1 MNIQPTIQSGI
12 TSQNN
17 QHHQTEQIPPTQI
30 PQSELP
36 LGCQAGFVVN
46 IPDDIQQHAPECG
59 ETTAL
64 LSLIK
69 DKGLLSGLDEYIAPH
84 LEEGSIGKKTLDMF
98 GLFNV
103 TQMAL
108 EIPSSVSGISG
119 KYGVQLNIVKPDI
132 HPTSGNYFLQIF
144 PLHDE
149 IGFNF
154 KDLPGPL
161 KNALSNSNIST
172 TAVSTIASA
181 ATSAATT
188 AVSTIASAATSTAVS
203 TIASTGTSATT
214 STVTTE
220 PKDPIPW
227 FGLTA
232 QVVRNHGVE
241 LPIVKTENG
250 WKLVGE
256 TPLTPDGPKANY
268 TEEWVIRPGEAD
280 FKYGASPLQATLG
293 LEFGAHFKWDL
304 DNPNTKYAV
313 LTNAAANAL
322 GAVGGFAVSRFAGTD
337 PMLSPHIGAMVGQAA
352 GHAIQY
358 NTPGLKPDTIL
369 WWAGATLGLADL
381 NKAEFGV
388 ARFTDYPRIWWHAR
402 EGAIF
407 PNKEDIARATGADIR
422 AMEEGVPVGQRHPNP
437 EDVVI
442 DIESNDLPHHNPLNH
457 VDIVD
462 IIQETRV

>member
-1 MNIQPTIQSGI
+1 M
-12 TSQNN
+12 
-17 QHHQTEQIPPTQI
+17 
-30 PQSELP
+30 
-36 LGCQAGFVVN
+36 
-46 IPDDIQQHAPECG
+46 
-59 ETTAL
+59 
-64 LSLIK
+64 IK

-181 ATSAATT
+181 ATSAAT
-188 AVSTIASAATSTAVS
+188 SAASTAVS

>member
-1 MNIQPTIQSGI
+1 MNIQPIVQSGI
-12 TSQNN
+12 TTQNN
-17 QHHQTEQIPPTQI
+17 QHHHTEQTPPTQI

-36 LGCQAGFVVN
+36 NGCETGFVVY
-46 IPDDIQQHAPECG
+46 IPEDMQRHAPECG

-64 LSLIK
+64 LGLIR
-69 DKGLLSGLDEYIAPH
+69 DKGLLSGLDAYLAPH
-84 LEEGSIGKKTLDMF
+84 LEEGSAGKKALDMF

-108 EIPSSVSGISG
+108 EIPSSVPGVSG
-119 KYGVQLNIVKPDI
+119 KYGVQMNIVKPDI
-132 HPTSGNYFLQIF
+132 HPTTGNYVLQLF
-144 PLHDE
+144 PAHDE
-149 IGFNF
+149 IGINYR
-154 KDLPGPL
+154 DLPGPL
-161 KNALSNSNIST
+161 KNVLSSD
-172 TAVSTIASA
+172 AV
-181 ATSAATT
+181 
-188 AVSTIASAATSTAVS
+188 
-203 TIASTGTSATT
+203 
-214 STVTTE
+214 
-220 PKDPIPW
+220 PW

-268 TEEWVIRPGEAD
+268 TEEWVIRPAEAD
-280 FKYGASPLQATLG
+280 LKYGTSPFQATLG

-304 DNPNTKYAV
+304 DNPRTKYAI
-313 LTNAAANAL
+313 LTNAAANAV
-322 GAVGGFAVSRFAGTD
+322 GAAGGFAVSRLPGVD
-337 PMLSPHIGAMVGQAA
+337 PMLAPHIGSMAGQAL
-352 GHAIQY
+352 GHAVQCY
-358 NTPGLKPDTIL
+358 TPGLKPDTIL
-369 WWAGATLGLADL
+369 WWAGATLGAADL
-381 NKAEFGV
+381 NKAEYDK

-407 PNKEDIARATGADIR
+407 PNKADIEHATGADIR
-422 AMEEGVPVGQRHPNP
+422 AMEEGVPVGQRHPNS

-457 VDIVD
+457 VDIFD

>member
-1 MNIQPTIQSGI
+1 KQLYIKAVHIGYVTP
-12 TSQNN
+12 
-17 QHHQTEQIPPTQI
+17 
-30 PQSELP
+30 
-36 LGCQAGFVVN
+36 GFVVH
-46 IPDDIQQHAPECG
+46 IPEDMQRHAPECG

-69 DKGLLSGLDEYIAPH
+69 DEGLLSGLDKYLAPH
-84 LEEGSIGKKTLDMF
+84 LEEGSAGKKALDMF

-103 TQMAL
+103 SQMAL
-108 EIPSSVSGISG
+108 EIPSTVPGISG

-149 IGFNF
+149 IGINF

-161 KNALSNSNIST
+161 KNALSNSNIPT
-172 TAVSTIASA
+172 TVSTA
-181 ATSAATT
+181 AP
-188 AVSTIASAATSTAVS
+188 TIA
-203 TIASTGTSATT
+203 SATT
-214 STVTTE
+214 STVTTAS
-220 PKDPIPW
+220 KDPIPW

-322 GAVGGFAVSRFAGTD
+322 GAVGGFAVSRFTGTD

-369 WWAGATLGLADL
+369 WWAGTTLGLADL
-381 NKAEFGV
+381 NKAEFGE

-407 PNKEDIARATGADIR
+407 PNKADIEHATGADIR
-422 AMEEGVPVGQRHPNP
+422 AMEEGVSVGQRHPNP

-442 DIESNDLPHHNPLNH
+442 NIESNNSPHHNPSNY
-457 VDIVD
+457 VDTVD

>member
-17 QHHQTEQIPPTQI
+17 QHHQTEQTPPTQI

-181 ATSAATT
+181 ATSAA
-188 AVSTIASAATSTAVS
+188 STAVS

-280 FKYGASPLQATLG
+280 FKYGTSPLQATLG

-322 GAVGGFAVSRFAGTD
+322 GAVGGFAVSRFAGTN

>member
-1 MNIQPTIQSGI
+1 MNIQPIVTSGI
-12 TSQNN
+12 TTQNN
-17 QHHQTEQIPPTQI
+17 RHHHAEQTSPTQI

-36 LGCQAGFVVN
+36 NGCETGFVVH
-46 IPDDIQQHAPECG
+46 IPEDMQRHAPECG

-69 DKGLLSGLDEYIAPH
+69 DEGLLSGLDKYLAPH
-84 LEEGSIGKKTLDMF
+84 LEEGSAGKKALDMF

-103 TQMAL
+103 SQMAL
-108 EIPSSVSGISG
+108 EIPSTVPGISG

-149 IGFNF
+149 IGINF

-161 KNALSNSNIST
+161 KNALSNSNIPTTVST
-172 TAVSTIASA
+172 AASTIA
-181 ATSAATT
+181 
-188 AVSTIASAATSTAVS
+188 
-203 TIASTGTSATT
+203 SATT
-214 STVTTE
+214 STVTTAS
-220 PKDPIPW
+220 KDPIPW

-322 GAVGGFAVSRFAGTD
+322 GAVGGFAVSRFTGTD

-369 WWAGATLGLADL
+369 WWAGTTLGLADL
-381 NKAEFGV
+381 NKAEFGE

-407 PNKEDIARATGADIR
+407 PNKADIEHATGADIR
-422 AMEEGVPVGQRHPNP
+422 AMEEGVSVGQRHPNP

-442 DIESNDLPHHNPLNH
+442 NIESNNSPHHNPSNY
-457 VDIVD
+457 VDTVD

>member
-12 TSQNN
+12 TTQHN
-17 QHHQTEQIPPTQI
+17 QHHHTEQTPPTQI

-69 DKGLLSGLDEYIAPH
+69 DKGLLSGLDAYIAPH
-84 LEEGSIGKKTLDMF
+84 LEEGSAGKKALDMF

-108 EIPSSVSGISG
+108 EIPSTVPGISG
-119 KYGVQLNIVKPDI
+119 KYGVQMNIVKPDI
-132 HPTSGNYFLQIF
+132 HPTTGNYFLQLF

-149 IGFNF
+149 VGINF
-154 KDLPGPL
+154 GALPGPL
-161 KNALSNSNIST
+161 QKFLSQNPN
-172 TAVSTIASA
+172 
-181 ATSAATT
+181 
-188 AVSTIASAATSTAVS
+188 
-203 TIASTGTSATT
+203 
-214 STVTTE
+214 
-220 PKDPIPW
+220 PW
-227 FGLTA
+227 FGVTA
-232 QVVRNHGVE
+232 QVVRNHGIE
-241 LPIVKTENG
+241 LPIVKTDNG

-256 TPLTPDGPKANY
+256 TPLTPEGPKANY
-268 TEEWVIRPGEAD
+268 TEEWVIRPGELD
-280 FKYGASPLQATLG
+280 LKYGSTPFQSTLG

-304 DNPNTKYAV
+304 DNPNTKYAA
-313 LTNAAANAL
+313 LTNALANAA
-322 GAVGGFAVSRFAGTD
+322 GAAGGYTLSQYTGTNA
-337 PMLSPHIGAMVGQAA
+337 MLSPHIGSMAGQAL
-352 GHAIQY
+352 GHAVQCY
-358 NTPGLKPDTIL
+358 TPGLKPDTIL
-369 WWAGATLGLADL
+369 WWAGTTLGLADL

-422 AMEEGVPVGQRHPNP
+422 AMEEGIPVGQRHPNL

-442 DIESNDLPHHNPLNH
+442 DIESNGSPHHNPSNYA
-457 VDIVD
+457 DTFD

>member
-1 MNIQPTIQSGI
+1 AFKQLYIKAVHIGYVTP
-12 TSQNN
+12 
-17 QHHQTEQIPPTQI
+17 
-30 PQSELP
+30 
-36 LGCQAGFVVN
+36 GFVVH
-46 IPDDIQQHAPECG
+46 IPEDMQRHAPECG

-69 DKGLLSGLDEYIAPH
+69 DEGLLSGLDKYLAPH
-84 LEEGSIGKKTLDMF
+84 LEEGSAGKKALDMF

-103 TQMAL
+103 SQMAL
-108 EIPSSVSGISG
+108 EIPSTVPGISG

-149 IGFNF
+149 IGINF

-161 KNALSNSNIST
+161 KNALSNSNIPT
-172 TAVSTIASA
+172 TVSTA
-181 ATSAATT
+181 AP
-188 AVSTIASAATSTAVS
+188 TIA
-203 TIASTGTSATT
+203 SATT
-214 STVTTE
+214 STVTTAS
-220 PKDPIPW
+220 KDPIPW

-322 GAVGGFAVSRFAGTD
+322 GAVGGFAVSRFTGTD

-369 WWAGATLGLADL
+369 WWAGTTLGLADL
-381 NKAEFGV
+381 NKAEFGE

-407 PNKEDIARATGADIR
+407 PNKADIEHATGADIR
-422 AMEEGVPVGQRHPNP
+422 AMEEGVSVGQRHPNP

-442 DIESNDLPHHNPLNH
+442 NIESNNSPHHNPSNY
-457 VDIVD
+457 VDTVD

>member
-1 MNIQPTIQSGI
+1 MNIQPIVTSGI
-12 TSQNN
+12 TTQNN
-17 QHHQTEQIPPTQI
+17 RHHHAEQTSPTQI

-36 LGCQAGFVVN
+36 NGCETGFVVH
-46 IPDDIQQHAPECG
+46 IPEDMQRHAPECG
-59 ETTAL
+59 ATTAL

-69 DKGLLSGLDEYIAPH
+69 DEGLLSGLDKYLAPH
-84 LEEGSIGKKTLDMF
+84 LEEGSAGKKALDMF

-103 TQMAL
+103 SQMAL
-108 EIPSSVSGISG
+108 EIPSTVPGISG

-149 IGFNF
+149 IGINF

-161 KNALSNSNIST
+161 KNALSNSNIPTTVST
-172 TAVSTIASA
+172 AASTIA
-181 ATSAATT
+181 
-188 AVSTIASAATSTAVS
+188 
-203 TIASTGTSATT
+203 SATT
-214 STVTTE
+214 STVTTAS
-220 PKDPIPW
+220 KDPIPW

-241 LPIVKTENG
+241 LPVVKTENG

-322 GAVGGFAVSRFAGTD
+322 GAVGGFAVSRFTGTD

-369 WWAGATLGLADL
+369 WWAGTTLGLADL
-381 NKAEFGV
+381 NKAEFGE

-422 AMEEGVPVGQRHPNP
+422 AMEEGIPVGQRHPNP

-442 DIESNDLPHHNPLNH
+442 DIESNGSPHHNPSNY
-457 VDIVD
+457 VD
-462 IIQETRV
+462 TF

>member
-181 ATSAATT
+181 ATSAA
-188 AVSTIASAATSTAVS
+188 STAVS

-369 WWAGATLGLADL
+369 WWAGATLGAADL
-381 NKAEFGV
+381 NKAEYDK

-422 AMEEGVPVGQRHPNP
+422 AMEEGIPVGQRHPNP

-442 DIESNDLPHHNPLNH
+442 DIESNGLPHHNPLNH

>member
-1 MNIQPTIQSGI
+1 MNIQPIVTSGI
-12 TSQNN
+12 TTQNN
-17 QHHQTEQIPPTQI
+17 RHHHAEQTSPTQI

-36 LGCQAGFVVN
+36 NGCETGFVVH
-46 IPDDIQQHAPECG
+46 IPEDMQRHAPECG
-59 ETTAL
+59 ATTAL

-69 DKGLLSGLDEYIAPH
+69 DEGLLSGLDKYLAPH
-84 LEEGSIGKKTLDMF
+84 LEEGSAGKKALDMF

-103 TQMAL
+103 SQMAL
-108 EIPSSVSGISG
+108 EIPSTVPGISG

-149 IGFNF
+149 IGINF

-161 KNALSNSNIST
+161 KNALSNSNIPTTVST
-172 TAVSTIASA
+172 AASTIA
-181 ATSAATT
+181 
-188 AVSTIASAATSTAVS
+188 
-203 TIASTGTSATT
+203 SATT
-214 STVTTE
+214 STVTTAS
-220 PKDPIPW
+220 KDPIPW

-322 GAVGGFAVSRFAGTD
+322 GAVGGFAVSRFTGTD

-369 WWAGATLGLADL
+369 WWAGTTLGLADL
-381 NKAEFGV
+381 NKAEFGE

-422 AMEEGVPVGQRHPNP
+422 AMEEGIPVGQRHPNP

-442 DIESNDLPHHNPLNH
+442 DIESNGSPHHNPSNY
-457 VDIVD
+457 VDTFD

>member
-149 IGFNF
+149 TGFNF

-172 TAVSTIASA
+172 
-181 ATSAATT
+181 
-188 AVSTIASAATSTAVS
+188 TAVS

-462 IIQETRV
+462 ITQETRV

>member
-1 MNIQPTIQSGI
+1 M
-12 TSQNN
+12 
-17 QHHQTEQIPPTQI
+17 
-30 PQSELP
+30 
-36 LGCQAGFVVN
+36 
-46 IPDDIQQHAPECG
+46 
-59 ETTAL
+59 
-64 LSLIK
+64 
-69 DKGLLSGLDEYIAPH
+69 
-84 LEEGSIGKKTLDMF
+84 DMF

-172 TAVSTIASA
+172 
-181 ATSAATT
+181 
-188 AVSTIASAATSTAVS
+188 TAVS

-322 GAVGGFAVSRFAGTD
+322 GALGDLQYPDLLV
-337 PMLSPHIGAMVGQAA
+337 Q
-352 GHAIQY
+352 IQC
-358 NTPGLKPDTIL
+358 
-369 WWAGATLGLADL
+369 
-381 NKAEFGV
+381 
-388 ARFTDYPRIWWHAR
+388 
-402 EGAIF
+402 
-407 PNKEDIARATGADIR
+407 
-422 AMEEGVPVGQRHPNP
+422 
-437 EDVVI
+437 
-442 DIESNDLPHHNPLNH
+442 
-457 VDIVD
+457 
-462 IIQETRV
+462 

>member
-1 MNIQPTIQSGI
+1 MNIQPIVQSGI
-12 TSQNN
+12 TTQNN
-17 QHHQTEQIPPTQI
+17 QHHHTEQTPPTQI

-36 LGCQAGFVVN
+36 NGCETGFVVY
-46 IPDDIQQHAPECG
+46 IPEDMQRHAPECG

-64 LSLIK
+64 LGLIR
-69 DKGLLSGLDEYIAPH
+69 DKGLLSGLDAYLAPH
-84 LEEGSIGKKTLDMF
+84 LEEGSAGKKALDMF

-108 EIPSSVSGISG
+108 EIPSSVSGVSG
-119 KYGVQLNIVKPDI
+119 KYGVQMNIVKPDI
-132 HPTSGNYFLQIF
+132 HPTTGNYVLQLF
-144 PLHDE
+144 PAHDE
-149 IGFNF
+149 IGINYR
-154 KDLPGPL
+154 DLPGPL
-161 KNALSNSNIST
+161 KNVLSPD
-172 TAVSTIASA
+172 AV
-181 ATSAATT
+181 
-188 AVSTIASAATSTAVS
+188 
-203 TIASTGTSATT
+203 
-214 STVTTE
+214 
-220 PKDPIPW
+220 PW

-280 FKYGASPLQATLG
+280 FKYGTSPLQATLG

-322 GAVGGFAVSRFAGTD
+322 GAAGGFAVSKIPGVD
-337 PMLSPHIGAMVGQAA
+337 PMLAPHIGAMVGQAA
-352 GHAIQY
+352 GHAIQC

-369 WWAGATLGLADL
+369 WWAGTTLGLADL
-381 NKAEFGV
+381 NKAETGE

-407 PNKEDIARATGADIR
+407 PNKEDIARATGTDIR
-422 AMEEGVPVGQRHPNP
+422 AMEEGIPVGQRHPKP

-442 DIESNDLPHHNPLNH
+442 DIESNGSPHHNPSNY
-457 VDIVD
+457 VDTFD

>member
-1 MNIQPTIQSGI
+1 MNIQPIVQSGI
-12 TSQNN
+12 TTQNN
-17 QHHQTEQIPPTQI
+17 QHNQAEQAPPAQI

-36 LGCQAGFVVN
+36 NGCEAGFVVH

-59 ETTAL
+59 ERTAL
-64 LSLIK
+64 LSLIQ
-69 DKGLLSGLDEYIAPH
+69 DEGLLSGLDKYLAPH
-84 LEEGSIGKKTLDMF
+84 LEEGSAGKKALDMF

-108 EIPSSVSGISG
+108 EIPSTVRGISG
-119 KYGVQLNIVKPDI
+119 KYGVQMNIVKPAI

-149 IGFNF
+149 IGLNF

-161 KNALSNSNIST
+161 KNALSNINIST
-172 TAVSTIASA
+172 TAVSAI
-181 ATSAATT
+181 TSAA
-188 AVSTIASAATSTAVS
+188 
-203 TIASTGTSATT
+203 TSATT

-280 FKYGASPLQATLG
+280 FKYGTSPLQATLG

-322 GAVGGFAVSRFAGTD
+322 GAAGGFAVSKIPGVD
-337 PMLSPHIGAMVGQAA
+337 PMLAPHIGAMVGQAA
-352 GHAIQY
+352 GHAIQC

-369 WWAGATLGLADL
+369 WWAGTTLGLADL
-381 NKAEFGV
+381 NKAETGE

-422 AMEEGVPVGQRHPNP
+422 AMEEGVPVGQSHPRP

-442 DIESNDLPHHNPLNH
+442 NIESNDLPHHNPLNH

>member
-1 MNIQPTIQSGI
+1 MNIQPIVQSGI
-12 TSQNN
+12 TTQNN
-17 QHHQTEQIPPTQI
+17 QYNQAEQAPPAQI

-36 LGCQAGFVVN
+36 NGCEAGFVVH

-59 ETTAL
+59 ERTAL
-64 LSLIK
+64 LSLIQ
-69 DKGLLSGLDEYIAPH
+69 DEGLLSGLDKYLAPH
-84 LEEGSIGKKTLDMF
+84 LEEGSAGKKALDMF

-108 EIPSSVSGISG
+108 EIRSTVPGISG
-119 KYGVQLNIVKPDI
+119 KYGVQMNIVKPDI
-132 HPTSGNYFLQIF
+132 HPTTGNYVLQLF
-144 PLHDE
+144 PAHDE
-149 IGFNF
+149 IGINYR
-154 KDLPGPL
+154 DLQGPL
-161 KNALSNSNIST
+161 KNVLSSD
-172 TAVSTIASA
+172 AV
-181 ATSAATT
+181 
-188 AVSTIASAATSTAVS
+188 
-203 TIASTGTSATT
+203 
-214 STVTTE
+214 
-220 PKDPIPW
+220 PW

-268 TEEWVIRPGEAD
+268 TEEWVIRPAEAD
-280 FKYGASPLQATLG
+280 LKYGTSPFQATLG

-304 DNPNTKYAV
+304 DNPRTKYAI
-313 LTNAAANAL
+313 LTNAAANAV
-322 GAVGGFAVSRFAGTD
+322 GAAGGFAVSRLPGVD
-337 PMLSPHIGAMVGQAA
+337 PMLAPHIGSMAGQAL
-352 GHAIQY
+352 GHAVQCY
-358 NTPGLKPDTIL
+358 TPGLKPDTIL
-369 WWAGATLGLADL
+369 WWAGATLGAVDL
-381 NKAEFGV
+381 NKAEYDK

-407 PNKEDIARATGADIR
+407 PNKADIEHATGADIR

-442 DIESNDLPHHNPLNH
+442 DIESNDSPHHNPSNY
-457 VDIVD
+457 VDTFN

>member
-1 MNIQPTIQSGI
+1 MNIQPIVQSGI
-12 TSQNN
+12 TTQNN
-17 QHHQTEQIPPTQI
+17 QHNQAEQAPPAQI

-36 LGCQAGFVVN
+36 NGCEAGFVVH

-59 ETTAL
+59 ERTAL
-64 LSLIK
+64 LSLIQ
-69 DKGLLSGLDEYIAPH
+69 DEGLLSGLDKYLAPH
-84 LEEGSIGKKTLDMF
+84 LEEGSAGKKALDMF

-108 EIPSSVSGISG
+108 EIRSTVPGISG
-119 KYGVQLNIVKPDI
+119 KYGVQMNIVKPDI
-132 HPTSGNYFLQIF
+132 HPTTGNYVLQLF
-144 PLHDE
+144 PAHDE
-149 IGFNF
+149 IGINYR
-154 KDLPGPL
+154 DLQGPL
-161 KNALSNSNIST
+161 KNVLSSD
-172 TAVSTIASA
+172 AV
-181 ATSAATT
+181 
-188 AVSTIASAATSTAVS
+188 
-203 TIASTGTSATT
+203 
-214 STVTTE
+214 
-220 PKDPIPW
+220 PW

-268 TEEWVIRPGEAD
+268 TEEWVIRPAEAD
-280 FKYGASPLQATLG
+280 LKYGTSPFQATLG

-304 DNPNTKYAV
+304 DNPRTKYAI
-313 LTNAAANAL
+313 LTNAAANAV
-322 GAVGGFAVSRFAGTD
+322 GAAGGFAVSRLPGVD
-337 PMLSPHIGAMVGQAA
+337 PMLAPHIGSMAGQAL
-352 GHAIQY
+352 GHAVQCY
-358 NTPGLKPDTIL
+358 TPGLKPDTIL
-369 WWAGATLGLADL
+369 WWAGATLGAADL
-381 NKAEFGV
+381 NKAEYDK

-407 PNKEDIARATGADIR
+407 PNKADIEHATGADIR

-457 VDIVD
+457 VD
-462 IIQETRV
+462 

>member
-172 TAVSTIASA
+172 TAVSTIAS
-181 ATSAATT
+181 
-188 AVSTIASAATSTAVS
+188 
-203 TIASTGTSATT
+203 TGTSATT

-313 LTNAAANAL
+313 LTNA
-322 GAVGGFAVSRFAGTD
+322 
-337 PMLSPHIGAMVGQAA
+337 
-352 GHAIQY
+352 
-358 NTPGLKPDTIL
+358 
-369 WWAGATLGLADL
+369 
-381 NKAEFGV
+381 
-388 ARFTDYPRIWWHAR
+388 
-402 EGAIF
+402 
-407 PNKEDIARATGADIR
+407 
-422 AMEEGVPVGQRHPNP
+422 
-437 EDVVI
+437 
-442 DIESNDLPHHNPLNH
+442 
-457 VDIVD
+457 
-462 IIQETRV
+462 

>member
-1 MNIQPTIQSGI
+1 LYIKAVHIGYVTP
-12 TSQNN
+12 
-17 QHHQTEQIPPTQI
+17 
-30 PQSELP
+30 
-36 LGCQAGFVVN
+36 GFVVH
-46 IPDDIQQHAPECG
+46 IPEDMQRHAPECG

-69 DKGLLSGLDEYIAPH
+69 DEGLLSGLDKYLAPH
-84 LEEGSIGKKTLDMF
+84 LEEGSAGKKALDMF

-103 TQMAL
+103 SQMAL
-108 EIPSSVSGISG
+108 EIPSTVPGISG

-149 IGFNF
+149 IGINF

-161 KNALSNSNIST
+161 KNALSNSNIPT
-172 TAVSTIASA
+172 TVSTA
-181 ATSAATT
+181 AP
-188 AVSTIASAATSTAVS
+188 TIA
-203 TIASTGTSATT
+203 SATT
-214 STVTTE
+214 STVTTAS
-220 PKDPIPW
+220 KDPIPW

-322 GAVGGFAVSRFAGTD
+322 GAVGGFAVSRFTGTD

-369 WWAGATLGLADL
+369 WWAGTTLGLADL
-381 NKAEFGV
+381 NKAEFGE

-407 PNKEDIARATGADIR
+407 PNKADIEHATGADIR
-422 AMEEGVPVGQRHPNP
+422 AMEEGVSVGQRHPNP

-442 DIESNDLPHHNPLNH
+442 NIESNNSPHHNPSNY
-457 VDIVD
+457 VDTVD

>member
-181 ATSAATT
+181 ATSAA
-188 AVSTIASAATSTAVS
+188 STAVS
-203 TIASTGTSATT
+203 TIASTGTSTTT

-369 WWAGATLGLADL
+369 WWAGATLGAADL
-381 NKAEFGV
+381 NKAEYDK

-422 AMEEGVPVGQRHPNP
+422 AMEEGIPVGQRHPNP

-442 DIESNDLPHHNPLNH
+442 DIESNGLPHHNPSNH
-457 VDIVD
+457 VDIFD

>member
-1 MNIQPTIQSGI
+1 R
-12 TSQNN
+12 
-17 QHHQTEQIPPTQI
+17 
-30 PQSELP
+30 
-36 LGCQAGFVVN
+36 
-46 IPDDIQQHAPECG
+46 HAPECG

-69 DKGLLSGLDEYIAPH
+69 DEGLLSGLDKYLAPH
-84 LEEGSIGKKTLDMF
+84 LEEGSAGKKALDMF

-103 TQMAL
+103 SQMAL
-108 EIPSSVSGISG
+108 EIPSTVPGISG

-149 IGFNF
+149 IGINF

-161 KNALSNSNIST
+161 KNALSNSNIPTTVST
-172 TAVSTIASA
+172 AASTIA
-181 ATSAATT
+181 
-188 AVSTIASAATSTAVS
+188 
-203 TIASTGTSATT
+203 SATT
-214 STVTTE
+214 STVTTAS
-220 PKDPIPW
+220 KDPIPW

-322 GAVGGFAVSRFAGTD
+322 GAVGGFAVSRFTGTD

-369 WWAGATLGLADL
+369 WWAGTTLGLADL
-381 NKAEFGV
+381 NKAEFGE

-407 PNKEDIARATGADIR
+407 PNKADIEHATGADIR
-422 AMEEGVPVGQRHPNP
+422 AMEEGVSVGQRHPNP

-442 DIESNDLPHHNPLNH
+442 NIESNNSPHHNPSNY
-457 VDIVD
+457 VDTVD

>member
-1 MNIQPTIQSGI
+1 MNIQPIVQSEI
-12 TSQNN
+12 TTQNN
-17 QHHQTEQIPPTQI
+17 QHNQAKQASPAQI

-36 LGCQAGFVVN
+36 NGCEAGFVVH

-59 ETTAL
+59 ERTAL
-64 LSLIK
+64 LSLIQ
-69 DKGLLSGLDEYIAPH
+69 DEGLLSGLDKYLAPH
-84 LEEGSIGKKTLDMF
+84 LEEGSAGKKALDMF

-108 EIPSSVSGISG
+108 EIPSSTVPAISG

-149 IGFNF
+149 IGINF

-161 KNALSNSNIST
+161 KNALSNSNIPTTVST
-172 TAVSTIASA
+172 AASTIA
-181 ATSAATT
+181 
-188 AVSTIASAATSTAVS
+188 
-203 TIASTGTSATT
+203 SATT
-214 STVTTE
+214 STVTTAS
-220 PKDPIPW
+220 KDLIPW

-268 TEEWVIRPGEAD
+268 TEEWVIRPAEAD
-280 FKYGASPLQATLG
+280 LKYGTSPFQATLG

-322 GAVGGFAVSRFAGTD
+322 GAAGGFAVSQISGVD
-337 PMLSPHIGAMVGQAA
+337 SMLAPHIGAMVGQAA
-352 GHAIQY
+352 GHAIQC

-369 WWAGATLGLADL
+369 WWAGTTLGLADL
-381 NKAEFGV
+381 NKAEFGE

-422 AMEEGVPVGQRHPNP
+422 AMEEGVPVDHRHPHP

-442 DIESNDLPHHNPLNH
+442 DIESSPHNNPSNY
-457 VDIVD
+457 VDTVD
-462 IIQETRV
+462 IIRETRV

>member
-1 MNIQPTIQSGI
+1 MNIQPIVQSGI
-12 TSQNN
+12 TTQNN
-17 QHHQTEQIPPTQI
+17 QHHQREQIPPTQI

-36 LGCQAGFVVN
+36 NGCEAGFVVN

-69 DKGLLSGLDEYIAPH
+69 DKGLLSGLDAYIAPH
-84 LEEGSIGKKTLDMF
+84 LEEGSAGKKALDMF

-108 EIPSSVSGISG
+108 EIPSSTVPGISG
-119 KYGVQLNIVKPDI
+119 KYGVQMNIVKPDI

-172 TAVSTIASA
+172 
-181 ATSAATT
+181 
-188 AVSTIASAATSTAVS
+188 TAVS

-322 GAVGGFAVSRFAGTD
+322 GAVGGFAVSRFTGTD

-369 WWAGATLGLADL
+369 WWAGTTLGLADL
-381 NKAEFGV
+381 NKAEFGE

-407 PNKEDIARATGADIR
+407 PNKADIEHATGADIR
-422 AMEEGVPVGQRHPNP
+422 AMEEGVSVGQRHPNP

-442 DIESNDLPHHNPLNH
+442 NIESNNSPHHNPSNY
-457 VDIVD
+457 VDTVD

>member
-1 MNIQPTIQSGI
+1 MNIQPIVTSGI
-12 TSQNN
+12 TTQNN
-17 QHHQTEQIPPTQI
+17 RHHHAEQTSPTQI

-36 LGCQAGFVVN
+36 NGCETGFVVH
-46 IPDDIQQHAPECG
+46 IPEDMQRHAPECG

-69 DKGLLSGLDEYIAPH
+69 DEGLLSGLDKYLAPH
-84 LEEGSIGKKTLDMF
+84 LEEGSAGKKALDMF

-103 TQMAL
+103 SQMAL
-108 EIPSSVSGISG
+108 EIPSTVPGISG

-149 IGFNF
+149 IGINF

-161 KNALSNSNIST
+161 KNALSNSNIPTTVST
-172 TAVSTIASA
+172 AASTIA
-181 ATSAATT
+181 
-188 AVSTIASAATSTAVS
+188 
-203 TIASTGTSATT
+203 SATT
-214 STVTTE
+214 STVTTAS
-220 PKDPIPW
+220 KDPIPW

-322 GAVGGFAVSRFAGTD
+322 GALGGFAVSRFASTD

-369 WWAGATLGLADL
+369 WWAGATLGAADL
-381 NKAEFGV
+381 NKAEFEV

-407 PNKEDIARATGADIR
+407 PNKADIEHATGADIR
-422 AMEEGVPVGQRHPNP
+422 AMEEGIPVGQRHPNP

-442 DIESNDLPHHNPLNH
+442 DIESNGLPHHNPSNH
-457 VDIVD
+457 VDIFD
-462 IIQETRV
+462 I

>member
-181 ATSAATT
+181 ATSAA
-188 AVSTIASAATSTAVS
+188 STAVS

-241 LPIVKTENG
+241 LPIVKTGNG

>member
-1 MNIQPTIQSGI
+1 MNIQPIVQSGI
-12 TSQNN
+12 TTQNN
-17 QHHQTEQIPPTQI
+17 QHNQAEQAPPAQI

-36 LGCQAGFVVN
+36 NGCEAGFVVH

-59 ETTAL
+59 ERTAL
-64 LSLIK
+64 LSLIQ
-69 DKGLLSGLDEYIAPH
+69 DEGLLSGLDKYLAPH
-84 LEEGSIGKKTLDMF
+84 LEEGSAGKKALDMF

-108 EIPSSVSGISG
+108 EIPSTVRGISG
-119 KYGVQLNIVKPDI
+119 KYGVQMNIVKPDI

-149 IGFNF
+149 IGLNF

-161 KNALSNSNIST
+161 KNALSNINIST
-172 TAVSTIASA
+172 TAVSAI
-181 ATSAATT
+181 TSAA
-188 AVSTIASAATSTAVS
+188 
-203 TIASTGTSATT
+203 TSATT

-280 FKYGASPLQATLG
+280 FKYGTSPLQATLG

-322 GAVGGFAVSRFAGTD
+322 GAAGGFAVSKIPGVD
-337 PMLSPHIGAMVGQAA
+337 PMLAPHIGAMVGQAA
-352 GHAIQY
+352 GHAIQC

-369 WWAGATLGLADL
+369 WWAGTTLGLADL
-381 NKAEFGV
+381 NKAETGE

-422 AMEEGVPVGQRHPNP
+422 AMEEGVPVGQSHPRP

-442 DIESNDLPHHNPLNH
+442 NIDSNDLPHHNPLNH

>member
-181 ATSAATT
+181 ATSAA
-188 AVSTIASAATSTAVS
+188 STAVS

-369 WWAGATLGLADL
+369 WWAGATLGAADL
-381 NKAEFGV
+381 NKAEYDK

-407 PNKEDIARATGADIR
+407 PNKKIL
-422 AMEEGVPVGQRHPNP
+422 PVQQGLIYELWKKVSLLDSGIQIQRMW
-437 EDVVI
+437 
-442 DIESNDLPHHNPLNH
+442 
-457 VDIVD
+457 
-462 IIQETRV
+462 

>member
-1 MNIQPTIQSGI
+1 MNIQPNIHSGI
-12 TSQNN
+12 TTQNN
-17 QHHQTEQIPPTQI
+17 QQHHHAEQVPVSSSIPR
-30 PQSELP
+30 SDLP
-36 LGCQAGFVVN
+36 PNCEAGFVVH
-46 IPDDIQQHAPECG
+46 IPEDIQQHVPECG

-69 DKGLLSGLDEYIAPH
+69 DEGLLSGLDKYLAPH
-84 LEEGSIGKKTLDMF
+84 LEEGSLGKKALDTF

-108 EIPSSVSGISG
+108 EIPSSVPGISG
-119 KYGVQLNIVKPDI
+119 KYGVQMNIVKPDI
-132 HPTSGNYFLQIF
+132 HPTTGNYFLQLF
-144 PLHDE
+144 PLHDA

-161 KNALSNSNIST
+161 KNALTNSSIS
-172 TAVSTIASA
+172 
-181 ATSAATT
+181 AT
-188 AVSTIASAATSTAVS
+188 
-203 TIASTGTSATT
+203 ASTVAPT
-214 STVTTE
+214 
-220 PKDPIPW
+220 PNDPMPW

-280 FKYGASPLQATLG
+280 FKYGTSPLQATLG

-304 DNPNTKYAV
+304 DNPNTKYAI
-313 LTNAAANAL
+313 LTNAAANAI
-322 GAVGGFAVSRFAGTD
+322 GAAGGFAVSKVPGID
-337 PMLSPHIGAMVGQAA
+337 PMLSPHVGAMLGQAA
-352 GHAIQY
+352 GHAVQC

-369 WWAGATLGLADL
+369 WWAGATFGAADL
-381 NKAEFGV
+381 NKAEFDKV
-388 ARFTDYPRIWWHAR
+388 RFTDYPRIWFHAR
-402 EGAIF
+402 EGALF
-407 PNKEDIARATGADIR
+407 PNKQDIARVTGADIK
-422 AMEEGVPVGQRHPNP
+422 AMEEGVPVGHQHPKP

-442 DIESNDLPHHNPLNH
+442 DIEGGNSPHHNPSNY
-457 VDIVD
+457 VDTFG

>member
-181 ATSAATT
+181 ATSAA
-188 AVSTIASAATSTAVS
+188 STAVS

-369 WWAGATLGLADL
+369 WWAGATLGAADL
-381 NKAEFGV
+381 NKAEYDK

-422 AMEEGVPVGQRHPNP
+422 AMEEGIPVGQR
-437 EDVVI
+437 
-442 DIESNDLPHHNPLNH
+442 
-457 VDIVD
+457 
-462 IIQETRV
+462 R

>member
-1 MNIQPTIQSGI
+1 MNIQPIVQSGI
-12 TSQNN
+12 TTQNN
-17 QHHQTEQIPPTQI
+17 QHNQAEQAPPAQI

-36 LGCQAGFVVN
+36 NGCEAGFVVH

-59 ETTAL
+59 ERTAL
-64 LSLIK
+64 LSLIQ
-69 DKGLLSGLDEYIAPH
+69 DEGLLSGLDKYLAPH
-84 LEEGSIGKKTLDMF
+84 LEEGSAGKKALDMF

-108 EIPSSVSGISG
+108 EIPSTVRGISG
-119 KYGVQLNIVKPDI
+119 KYGVQMNIVKPDI

-149 IGFNF
+149 IGLNF

-161 KNALSNSNIST
+161 KNALSNINIST
-172 TAVSTIASA
+172 TAVSAI
-181 ATSAATT
+181 TSAA
-188 AVSTIASAATSTAVS
+188 
-203 TIASTGTSATT
+203 TSATT

-280 FKYGASPLQATLG
+280 FKYGTSPLQATLG

-322 GAVGGFAVSRFAGTD
+322 GAAGGFAVSKIPGVD
-337 PMLSPHIGAMVGQAA
+337 PMLAPHIGAMVGQAA
-352 GHAIQY
+352 GHAIQC

-369 WWAGATLGLADL
+369 WWAGTTLGLADL
-381 NKAEFGV
+381 NKAETGE

-422 AMEEGVPVGQRHPNP
+422 AMEEGVPVGQSHPRP

-442 DIESNDLPHHNPLNH
+442 NIESNDLPHHNPLNH

-462 IIQETRV
+462 I

>member
-181 ATSAATT
+181 ATSAA
-188 AVSTIASAATSTAVS
+188 STAVS

-322 GAVGGFAVSRFAGTD
+322 GAAGGFAVSRFAGTD

-369 WWAGATLGLADL
+369 WWAGATLGAADL
-381 NKAEFGV
+381 NKAEYDK

-407 PNKEDIARATGADIR
+407 PNKADIEHATGADIR
-422 AMEEGVPVGQRHPNP
+422 AMEEGVPVGHRHPKP
-437 EDVVI
+437 EDVAINVEGI
-442 DIESNDLPHHNPLNH
+442 NSQHHNPLNH

-462 IIQETRV
+462 IIQETRI

>member
-149 IGFNF
+149 IGLNF

-181 ATSAATT
+181 ATSAA
-188 AVSTIASAATSTAVS
+188 STAVS

>member
-84 LEEGSIGKKTLDMF
+84 LEEGSLGKKTLDMF

-172 TAVSTIASA
+172 
-181 ATSAATT
+181 
-188 AVSTIASAATSTAVS
+188 TAVS

-322 GAVGGFAVSRFAGTD
+322 GALGGFAVSRFASTD

-369 WWAGATLGLADL
+369 WWAGATLGAADL
-381 NKAEFGV
+381 NKAEFEV

-407 PNKEDIARATGADIR
+407 PNKADIEHATGADIR
-422 AMEEGVPVGQRHPNP
+422 AMEEGIPVGQRHPNP

-442 DIESNDLPHHNPLNH
+442 DIESNGLPHHNPSNH
-457 VDIVD
+457 VDIFD

>member
-1 MNIQPTIQSGI
+1 MNIQPIVTSGI
-12 TSQNN
+12 TTQNN
-17 QHHQTEQIPPTQI
+17 RHHHAEQTSPTQI

-36 LGCQAGFVVN
+36 NGCETGFVVH
-46 IPDDIQQHAPECG
+46 IPEDMQRHAPECG

-69 DKGLLSGLDEYIAPH
+69 DEGLLSGLDKYLAPH
-84 LEEGSIGKKTLDMF
+84 LEEGSAGKKALDMF

-103 TQMAL
+103 SQMAL
-108 EIPSSVSGISG
+108 EIPSTVPGISG

-149 IGFNF
+149 IGINF

-161 KNALSNSNIST
+161 KNALSNSNIPTTVST
-172 TAVSTIASA
+172 AASTIA
-181 ATSAATT
+181 
-188 AVSTIASAATSTAVS
+188 
-203 TIASTGTSATT
+203 SATT
-214 STVTTE
+214 STVTTAS
-220 PKDPIPW
+220 KDPIPW

-322 GAVGGFAVSRFAGTD
+322 GALGGFAVSRFASTD

-369 WWAGATLGLADL
+369 WWAGATLGAADL
-381 NKAEFGV
+381 NKAEFEV

-407 PNKEDIARATGADIR
+407 PNKADIEHATGADIR
-422 AMEEGVPVGQRHPNP
+422 AMEEGIPVGQRHPNP

-442 DIESNDLPHHNPLNH
+442 DIESNGLPHHNPSNH
-457 VDIVD
+457 VDIFD